1 MRKLSYII
9 SLIILVQFV
18 VSPNIFAAKKGGTLS
33 VAIRNVDYDTFDP
46 HVSAFTQAAYVFRNV
61 FDRLV
66 YLDDEANTIPWL
78 ATSWKANK
86 NVTEWTLNLREG
98 VTFSDGSP
106 LNAEVIVFNFDRM
119 KNPATGSK
127 QSGPLLGKYNRAE
140 VVDEL
145 TVKVYFD

>member
-1 MRKLSYII
+1 MRKITFLI
-9 SLIILVQFV
+9 SLFIFIQFV
-18 VSPNIFAAKKGGTLS
+18 VCPSIYAAKKGGTLS

-46 HVSAFTQAAYVFRNV
+46 HVSAFSQAAYVFRNV

-86 NVTEWTLNLREG
+86 NVTEWTLKLREG

-106 LNAEVIVFNFDRM
+106 LNSEVIVFNFNRM

-127 QSGPLLGKYNRAE
+127 QAR
-140 VVDEL
+140 
-145 TVKVYFD
+145 TF

>member
-1 MRKLSYII
+1 MRKFSYII

-18 VSPNIFAAKKGGTLS
+18 VCPNIFAAKNGGTLS

-66 YLDDEANTIPWL
+66 YLDEDANTIPWL

-98 VTFSDGSP
+98 VPFSDGSP
-106 LNAEVIVFNFDRM
+106 LNAEVIVFNFVRM
-119 KNPATGSK
+119 KNPATGS
-127 QSGPLLGKYNRAE
+127 
-140 VVDEL
+140 
-145 TVKVYFD
+145 